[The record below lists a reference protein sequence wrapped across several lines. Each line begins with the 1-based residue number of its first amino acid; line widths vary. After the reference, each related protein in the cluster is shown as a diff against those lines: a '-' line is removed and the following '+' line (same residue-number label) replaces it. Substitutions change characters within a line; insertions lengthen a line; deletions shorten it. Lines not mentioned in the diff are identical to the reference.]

1 MKSAASMSNNSKEK
15 KYYYL
20 KNFFGGVKKQKITEK
35 RTTADGMKVN
45 KIIETQIP
53 CADSA
58 TF

>member
-1 MKSAASMSNNSKEK
+1 MSNNSKEK

-35 RTTADGMKVN
+35 RTTADGMKVK
-45 KIIETQIP
+45 KIIKTQIP